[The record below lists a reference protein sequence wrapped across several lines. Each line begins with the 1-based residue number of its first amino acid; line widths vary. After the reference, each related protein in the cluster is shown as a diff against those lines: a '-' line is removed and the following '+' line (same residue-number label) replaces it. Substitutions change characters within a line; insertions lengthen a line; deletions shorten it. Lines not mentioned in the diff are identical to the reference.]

1 MKESETTLLA
11 PRAETTIVVNGSD
24 GDSHPIARIDRNG
37 LIRVKLEIDRFCQDL
52 TRAGRV
58 RPSTVQTYQKRL
70 RFFLQWLKTLPPEP
84 PWAWSL
90 ELMYA
95 YRTYLDQTFRS
106 PRAKNGYVVALRQFG
121 SSLKTLYQRPMDPAE
136 FVKGWKTI
144 RSPQRRP
151 LPVAD
156 AKKLLAQLAT
166 DPRHTELQRLRN
178 EALAYLML
186 KTGLREIEVS
196 RATIEDLQPGEPGQY
211 WRLYVHGKG
220 HLMADEWVKV
230 LPEVHEKIQVYLSS
244 RGGILPPD
252 APLFAT
258 TAPAKADGMARA
270 SAGRPL
276 GTRSIQRIITGGLL
290 LAEAKHPGIVVHS
303 LRHSA
308 ATYATLNGAPPS
320 QVQRMMRHKHYGTTE
335 HYVRE
340 AQQMLEGAEGKIT
353 QI

>member
-1 MKESETTLLA
+1 M
-11 PRAETTIVVNGSD
+11 
-24 GDSHPIARIDRNG
+24 
-37 LIRVKLEIDRFCQDL
+37 F
-52 TRAGRV
+52 
-58 RPSTVQTYQKRL
+58 
-70 RFFLQWLKTLPPEP
+70 
-84 PWAWSL
+84 
-90 ELMYA
+90 A
-95 YRTYLDQTFRS
+95 YRTHLDRVFTS

-166 DPRHTELQRLRN
+166 DPRHTVLQRLRN
-178 EALAYLML
+178 EAMAYLML

-196 RATIEDLQPGEPGQY
+196 RATVGDLQPGEPGQY
-211 WRLYVHGKG
+211 WRLYVYGKG

-230 LPEVHEKIQVYLSS
+230 LPEVYEKITAYMAS
-244 RGGILPPD
+244 RDAPLPPS

-258 TAPAKADGMARA
+258 TAPVKADGTARR

-276 GTRSIQRIITGGLL
+276 GTRSIQRIITEALL

-308 ATYATLNGAPPS
+308 ATYATLNGASPS
-320 QVQRMMRHKHYGTTE
+320 QVQRMMRHRHYGTTE

-340 AQQMLEGAEGKIT
+340 AQQMVEGAEGRIT

>member
-1 MKESETTLLA
+1 MENPQMTAIAHQSETA
-11 PRAETTIVVNGSD
+11 IIEGPSSS
-24 GDSHPIARIDRNG
+24 SHPITQINHSS
-37 LIRVKLEIDRFCQDL
+37 LIRVELEIDRFCQDL

-70 RFFLQWLKTLPPEP
+70 RSFLTWLKTLPQDP

-95 YRTYLDQTFRS
+95 YRAYLDQTFRS
-106 PRAKNGYVVALRQFG
+106 PRARNGYVVALRQFG

-230 LPEVHEKIQVYLSS
+230 LPEVHEKIQAYLTC
-244 RGGILPPD
+244 RGGTLSQD

-258 TAPAKADGMARA
+258 TAPVKADGTARR

-276 GTRSIQRIITGGLL
+276 GTRSIQRIITEALL

-340 AQQMLEGAEGKIT
+340 AQQMMDGAEGKIT